1 MKIAVCFKTLADYP
15 MLTER
20 DWRVD
25 EQHKVDLDWVR
36 QVYNC
41 YDESALE
48 LALQLAQD
56 GPDAA
61 ACETTALTIDDS
73 RADLFLRHLYA
84 VQYDWAVR
92 IDCGE
97 EIDLRFN
104 PLAVSLLI
112 ASYVQEIGGQQ
123 LVLIGSEG
131 GMGDNRQTGFL
142 VAERLGW
149 PCIRDVI
156 DVVPDE
162 SRGCLCVTSRREGA
176 VLTQTVGLPLVLV
189 IGNVLRSPYLR
200 VPTLKEK
207 LAAKKKQVLVLSPT
221 DLAIAPDNLTG
232 NDRTLVGLF
241 RQRQDRQ
248 CVMLEG
254 ENAREKAKT
263 LYHQYLA
270 ERLNG

>member
-1 MKIAVCFKTLADYP
+1 
-15 MLTER
+15 
-20 DWRVD
+20 
-25 EQHKVDLDWVR
+25 
-36 QVYNC
+36 
-41 YDESALE
+41 
-48 LALQLAQD
+48 
-56 GPDAA
+56 
-61 ACETTALTIDDS
+61 
-73 RADLFLRHLYA
+73 
-84 VQYDWAVR
+84 
-92 IDCGE
+92 
-97 EIDLRFN
+97 
-104 PLAVSLLI
+104 
-112 ASYVQEIGGQQ
+112 
-123 LVLIGSEG
+123 
-131 GMGDNRQTGFL
+131 
-142 VAERLGW
+142 
-149 PCIRDVI
+149 
-156 DVVPDE
+156 
-162 SRGCLCVTSRREGA
+162 VTSRREGA